1 MKRILCILLVLLM
14 LPMISLAELQME
26 TVSNSR
32 ILFPELDQMKA
43 RFRTIDEWTIV
54 HKDNLDEHMD
64 LLLKRG
70 DSEADI
76 RARFAE
82 DTLLFEAYFVSFPDD
97 ACIRVERFVND
108 TTRDTWHFRHLTT
121 SGRKEFLTLVN
132 DAKLFPQYD
141 TYSAKWEGNGGT
153 SYIACSY
160 TTVPPAAHESGKMC
174 IRLIN
179 GQAYVATYAVRERM
193 AGRSNLRSKRENT
206 FLTGY
211 TLLDEMRFDVDL
223 LPKLT
228 AFELDEA
235 FPLQADL
242 GDVTIKGTIT
252 KGGKLRVTLDGQE
265 ITSKVTSSGSFTV
278 TLPLTEAG
286 DHEVVFTATH
296 SKYTDRTETFTVN
309 ASALRTPLTITS
321 QPEEYAL
328 AGDQIIAGTSDPGA
342 EIILRLDDREAVT
355 LIADETGAFTH
366 TYEVMDD
373 QVHLLYIAAAAPGKD
388 ISIVEIPFIT
398 EYETF
403 KDGTK
408 AFEKNLT
415 EHTVAELSENP
426 DAYHGER
433 VKISVRVKEVTFTEE
448 GLGILCTYNPPKGS
462 KHAKTPLYLTLY
474 GYGQDQIQPD
484 MTITIYG
491 TVNGQH
497 EVDGEQRLEI
507 LVQYGTYLK

>member
-1 MKRILCILLVLLM
+1 MKRLLCIVLAFVLL
-14 LPMISLAELQME
+14 PVVSLAELEMDV
-26 TVSNSR
+26 TKNY
-32 ILFPELDQMKA
+32 ITFPGLDEMKGY
-43 RFRTIDEWTIV
+43 FRSSSKWTIV
-54 HKDNLDEHMD
+54 HRDNLDEHMAF
-64 LLLKRG
+64 LVSRG
-70 DSEADI
+70 ESEEDI

-82 DTLLFEAYFVSFPDD
+82 DTLLWEAYFEGFPDD
-97 ACIRVERFVND
+97 ACIRMERFVNE
-108 TTRDTWHFRHLTT
+108 TSREVWHLRHL
-121 SGRKEFLTLVN
+121 SSSERKELLALAN
-132 DAKLFPQYD
+132 DGQLLEKYD
-141 TYSAKWEGNGGT
+141 TFSAKYGGNGGAA
-153 SYIACSY
+153 YIDCGF
-160 TTVPPAAHESGKMC
+160 TTIPPAAHESGRMY
-174 IRLIN
+174 IRYIN
-179 GQAYVATYAVRERM
+179 GQEYVMTYVVRDRM
-193 AGRSNLRSKRENT
+193 AGRSSLRTKRENEYI
-206 FLTGY
+206 TGY
-211 TLLDEMRFDVDL
+211 SPFNTLNFGV
-223 LPKLT
+223 KLQPQLT
-228 AFELDEA
+228 SFELDEA

-252 KGGKLRVTLDGQE
+252 KGGKLQVTLDGQE
-265 ITSKVTSSGSFTV
+265 INSKVTSSGAFTV

-309 ASALRTPLTITS
+309 ASALCTPLTITS

-342 EIILRLDDREAVT
+342 EIVLRLDNREAVT
-355 LIADETGAFTH
+355 LIADETGSFTH

-415 EHTVAELSENP
+415 EHTIAELAENP

-484 MTITIYG
+484 MTMTIYG